1 MKDAPQ
7 YAIHFE
13 VIAKVGPS
21 AGECHCDRKHRH
33 RLSHTIERGAFVN
46 MHPKLLHFVLLPP
59 LVLSLPLNHFHKDEV
74 PETAALT
81 KCRFTCLATQA
92 SVEESEKECEQWR
105 REGRRETKA
114 APT

>member
-1 MKDAPQ
+1 MGAYANGCTHMKDAPQ

-21 AGECHCDRKHRH
+21 AGECHCDGKHRH
-33 RLSHTIERGAFVN
+33 RLWHTIERGAFVN
-46 MHPKLLHFVLLPP
+46 MHPNILPAVLPLLSTSS
-59 LVLSLPLNHFHKDEV
+59 LSLTLPLNHFHKDEV

-92 SVEESEKECEQWR
+92 SVEASEKECE
-105 REGRRETKA
+105 
-114 APT
+114 